1 MLALLSTKRVT
12 IMLKQLLLVVAVL
25 AIPHAH
31 AQQRERTHLEQF
43 AQPELCVYKAKLAA
57 AGAWL
62 RIEKHATT
70 CDNIKYF
77 WHGDETEYEITL
89 VKEATCKGFEIVLEL
104 KSDPMKA
111 GDAAYLDCMAKAP

>member
-1 MLALLSTKRVT
+1 MLLSLERVA
-12 IMLKQLLLVVAVL
+12 MLKQLLLVAVL
-25 AIPHAH
+25 VMPYS
-31 AQQRERTHLEQF
+31 QTQGRERTHLEQF

-89 VKEATCKGFEIVLEL
+89 VKEATCKGFELVLETKL
-104 KSDPMKA
+104 DPIKA
-111 GDAAYLDCMAKAP
+111 GDVAYLECMAEAP

>member
-1 MLALLSTKRVT
+1 VLLSLERVA
-12 IMLKQLLLVVAVL
+12 MLKQLLLVAVL
-25 AIPHAH
+25 VIPYAH

-89 VKEATCKGFEIVLEL
+89 VKEATCKGFETVL
-104 KSDPMKA
+104 DPIKA
-111 GDAAYLDCMAKAP
+111 GDTAYLECMEWDER

>member
-1 MLALLSTKRVT
+1 MLLSLERVA
-12 IMLKQLLLVVAVL
+12 MLKQLLLVAVL
-25 AIPHAH
+25 VIPYAH

-89 VKEATCKGFEIVLEL
+89 VKEATCKGFETVL
-104 KSDPMKA
+104 DPIKA
-111 GDAAYLDCMAKAP
+111 GDTAYLECMEWDER